1 MKKLNAIISSPR
13 DIMFYKNEY
22 IAEDAAQKFDVL
34 RTKTICESLSELGNV
49 SSPHESII
57 VPEMYLHFTNLLLHN
72 NKSLRFEAWASK
84 HINL

>member
-1 MKKLNAIISSPR
+1 
-13 DIMFYKNEY
+13 MFYKNEY

-34 RTKTICESLSELGNV
+34 RTKTICERLSELGNV

-72 NKSLRFEAWASK
+72 NKSLRFEAWASQ